1 MKGPV
6 RRNELET
13 IAGNTKDSG
22 ERFDL
27 FSWGYVYEAYVR
39 NPVVAGERWPESSF
53 KSGLRFSRVLPV
65 LFVCSFVQEV
75 LKTVPQTSVPN
86 AHNAKPPGFPLAF
99 WTDKA
104 YKIQCLRMFKARR
117 FVVLRLIGFWG
128 LSSWIFGSKV
138 PSLLGGTWPID
149 LMGCLVFEN
158 YNIRKIG
165 THELVV
171 RISQEFLIEDLN
183 CNGLSPPI

>member
-1 MKGPV
+1 MNL
-6 RRNELET
+6 RRLQGTRKIAESALICSVGDMSMRHMSVTQWWLER
-13 IAGNTKDSG
+13 GGLKVVSKVV
-22 ERFDL
+22 
-27 FSWGYVYEAYVR
+27 YVFLV
-39 NPVVAGERWPESSF
+39 F
-53 KSGLRFSRVLPV
+53 CFLILPV

-104 YKIQCLRMFKARR
+104 YKFQCLRMFKARR
-117 FVVLRLIGFWG
+117 FVVLRLMGFWG

>member
-53 KSGLRFSRVLPV
+53 KSGLRFSRVLFFDFACIV
-65 LFVCSFVQEV
+65 CVFVCARSVKNCAPNVSAERSQR
-75 LKTVPQTSVPN
+75 KTS
-86 AHNAKPPGFPLAF
+86 GFPA
-99 WTDKA
+99 
-104 YKIQCLRMFKARR
+104 C
-117 FVVLRLIGFWG
+117 VLDG
-128 LSSWIFGSKV
+128 
-138 PSLLGGTWPID
+138 
-149 LMGCLVFEN
+149 
-158 YNIRKIG
+158 
-165 THELVV
+165 
-171 RISQEFLIEDLN
+171 
-183 CNGLSPPI
+183 